1 MNGIQ
6 NSSSN
11 QFANMRAFRS
21 KSTEKHP
28 ENLKIQVNENDPFMK
43 WPLRG
48 LAYSNEL
55 GECLRPVIGHWAW
68 AFWAP
73 AVAYIGADVADK
85 YQKGPDGKPDPSQ
98 KRATKQ
104 LAFQTFA
111 SVLLPTAA
119 VKLGNYAANRVSSLG
134 KDQISLT
141 DKDKLLET
149 LGNSLRHETHATEAY
164 KGNRAKFVEHIVS
177 NFKSDR
183 DKTIPKLMKKDNILG
198 KVLRTMKKPF
208 APLAKDEHLTKYTGQ
223 LVDDAL
229 NMYDSLMSSTKPK
242 NISKRAFKVFQEES
256 KTKGMQTAASRLV
269 EKTLKNKSFKTN
281 KALLA
286 AGGFISLGLL
296 MKPIDNFVE
305 KTLIEEY
312 IEPTIYNFDKSKP
325 LKSFKDAVAFQRKKR
340 EEAKANKTA

>member
-1 MNGIQ
+1 
-6 NSSSN
+6 
-11 QFANMRAFRS
+11 MRAF
-21 KSTEKHP
+21 KNKNTENHA
-28 ENLKIQVNENDPFMK
+28 ENLKIQVSENDPFMK

-55 GECLRPVIGHWAW
+55 GECLRPVIGNWAW
-68 AFWAP
+68 AFWVP
-73 AVAYIGADVADK
+73 AVGYIGADVADK
-85 YQKGPDGKPDPSQ
+85 YQKGPDGKPDPSK

-141 DKDKLLET
+141 DKDKLMET
-149 LGNSLRHETHATEAY
+149 LGNSLRHETHLTAEY
-164 KGNRAKFVEHIVS
+164 QGNRKKIVKHIVS
-177 NFKSDR
+177 NFKAER
-183 DKTIPKLMKKDNILG
+183 DKTIPKVLKKDNALG
-198 KVLRTMKKPF
+198 KVLRTLKKPF
-208 APLAKDEHLTKYTGQ
+208 APLAKDEHLTKYTTK

-229 NMYDSLMSSTKPK
+229 NMYDSLMSSTKPQ
-242 NISKRAFKVFQEES
+242 NLSERAFKTFKADS
-256 KTKGMQTAASRLV
+256 KTKGAQTAASRLV

-281 KALLA
+281 KALIA
-286 AGGFISLGLL
+286 AGGFVALGLL

-312 IEPTIYNFDKSKP
+312 IEPTINNFDKSNP
-325 LKSFKDAVAFQRKKR
+325 LKSFKDAVTFQKRKNK
-340 EEAKANKTA
+340 EAQETKTA

>member
-1 MNGIQ
+1 M
-6 NSSSN
+6 
-11 QFANMRAFRS
+11 
-21 KSTEKHP
+21 
-28 ENLKIQVNENDPFMK
+28 
-43 WPLRG
+43 
-48 LAYSNEL
+48 
-55 GECLRPVIGHWAW
+55 
-68 AFWAP
+68 
-73 AVAYIGADVADK
+73 
-85 YQKGPDGKPDPSQ
+85 
-98 KRATKQ
+98 
-104 LAFQTFA
+104 
-111 SVLLPTAA
+111 
-119 VKLGNYAANRVSSLG
+119 
-134 KDQISLT
+134 
-141 DKDKLLET
+141 
-149 LGNSLRHETHATEAY
+149 GNSLRHETHATEAY

-208 APLAKDEHLTKYTGQ
+208 APSAKDEHLTKYTGQ

-229 NMYDSLMSSTKPK
+229 NMYDTLMSSTRPK